1 MSVLAPSLRLRFRLA
16 KHRTIG
22 ATDGSIMAAIMT
34 GHMTNTAS
42 QFAADQSDIG
52 IVSCAA
58 GLSIL
63 LAPQNRTSQHTSVAA
78 QRPVAVQRRA
88 TLRSRDDADKS
99 ESAQIGERG
108 EEAVSARDVARDPVV
123 VDLETGGAGDG
134 GRVPRRNR

>member
-1 MSVLAPSLRLRFRLA
+1 
-16 KHRTIG
+16 
-22 ATDGSIMAAIMT
+22 MAAIMT
-34 GHMTNTAS
+34 AHMTNTAS

-63 LAPQNRTSQHTSVAA
+63 LAPQNRTNQHTSVTA

-88 TLRSRDDADKS
+88 TIRSRDDADKS
-99 ESAQIGERG
+99 TSALIGERG

-123 VDLETGGAGDG
+123 VDLETRGTGDG
-134 GRVPRRNR
+134 GRVSRRNRERMAGDFDGSAALSLNRLNLG